1 MEEGGIA
8 IGNVS
13 HPSTLIN
20 HNGTQSHRIVMLEF
34 VQMQRRGDDV
44 LTWLTITG

>member
-1 MEEGGIA
+1 MM
-8 IGNVS
+8 S

-20 HNGTQSHRIVMLEF
+20 INGVQSHRLVELEF
-34 VQMQRRGDDV
+34 VQMQRRGDEA